1 MNLQNQTA
9 IVSGGLG
16 DIGRA
21 IARELHSHGASV
33 AIGDIHPAC
42 DAKSLL
48 DELGS
53 RARYDRVDVTDAE
66 AVFDWIRTV
75 ESSLGLP
82 TLVIPNAAIVTL
94 STLREL
100 TPAQWKKELSVN
112 LDGAFYLA
120 LEAAHLLTSRSM
132 PGRIVF
138 IGSWAGSVPHA
149 HIPAYCVSKA
159 ALRMLMKQLAL
170 EYAAADILVNEV
182 APGYVDAGLSGR
194 VFEKDASSREKA
206 RKEVPIGRLIDPAEV
221 AVQVAH
227 LCDPR
232 NRHMTGSVLLMEG
245 GLSLSKN

>member
-1 MNLQNQTA
+1 MLLQNQTA

-21 IARELHSHGASV
+21 IVRELHSCGASV
-33 AIGDIHPAC
+33 AIGDIHPAS
-42 DAKSLL
+42 DAQPLL

-53 RARYDRVDVTDAE
+53 RARYDRVNVSDAE
-66 AVFDWIRTV
+66 AVSRWIRTV
-75 ESSLGLP
+75 ESSLGVP

-94 STLREL
+94 SGLREL
-100 TPAQWKKELSVN
+100 TPAQWKQELSVN
-112 LDGAFYLA
+112 LDGAFHLA
-120 LEAAHLLTSRSM
+120 LEAARLMTSRSM

-159 ALRMLMKQLAL
+159 ALRMLMKQFAL
-170 EYAAADILVNEV
+170 EYARDEILVNEV

-194 VFEKDASSREKA
+194 VFEKDPSVRQRAVQ
-206 RKEVPIGRLIDPAEV
+206 EVPIRRLIDPAEV
-221 AVQVAH
+221 AMQVIH

-232 NRHMTGSVLLMEG
+232 NRHMTGSVLLMDG
-245 GLSLSKN
+245 GLSLCK